1 MISPSSELRLS
12 NMLIKAL
19 ASDKRLNIL
28 ICLVLQRKTVTD
40 LSKEL
45 HIPKST
51 TYDNLV
57 VLIDSGLV
65 KKNRGNKWVYY
76 ELTAKGR
83 EIIQNMA
90 LKSKINPY

>member
-1 MISPSSELRLS
+1 MISPSSDFRLS
-12 NMLIKAL
+12 DMLIKAL

-28 ICLVLQRKTVTD
+28 IYLILQRKTVTA

-45 HIPKST
+45 NIPKST

-65 KKNRGNKWVYY
+65 KKNKGNKWVYY

-83 EIIQNMA
+83 EIIQNIA

>member
-28 ICLVLQRKTVTD
+28 IYLILQRKTVTD

-45 HIPKST
+45 HISKST

-90 LKSKINPY
+90 LKSKKSPY

>member
-1 MISPSSELRLS
+1 
-12 NMLIKAL
+12 MLIKAL

-28 ICLVLQRKTVTD
+28 IYLILQRKTVTD
-40 LSKEL
+40 ISKEL

-65 KKNRGNKWVYY
+65 KKNNGNKWVYY

-83 EIIQNMA
+83 EIIQNIA
-90 LKSKINPY
+90 LKSKTNPY

>member
-1 MISPSSELRLS
+1 MVSPSSKLGFS
-12 NMLIKAL
+12 NRLIKAL

-28 ICLVLQRKTVTD
+28 IQLMLRRKTVTD

-45 HIPKST
+45 SIPKST

-65 KKNRGNKWVYY
+65 KKNEGNKWVYY
-76 ELTAKGR
+76 ELTTKGR
-83 EIIQNMA
+83 EIIQNIV
-90 LKSKINPY
+90 LKSPITTH